1 MPTTLLDNQSTT
13 FSTAVSFKDSTRRA
27 EFWGVDDATTPASEE
42 DIWVQIGDPAGVLA
56 SKKIAAGQTFYIEF
70 TVGYADNWT
79 WSVKANA
86 GTADIFVME
95 T

>member
-1 MPTTLLDNQSTT
+1 
-13 FSTAVSFKDSTRRA
+13 
-27 EFWGVDDATTPASEE
+27 
-42 DIWVQIGDPAGVLA
+42 VQIGDPAGVLA